1 MERSGGP
8 AAVIRQSTVDLARL
22 LDKSK
27 NGSSK
32 ESRHVLGELSGYRS
46 SEREAEDQLVRL
58 VVGKARY
65 CFKAQRMPVRAVGSY
80 STSQEVSPISA
91 LFEFVKEKKANEQHL
106 NGSNRNLNTDTTHPQ
121 NHSLNQL

>member
-22 LDKSK
+22 LDKGK

-32 ESRHVLGELSGYRS
+32 ESRHVLGELPGLLR
-46 SEREAEDQLVRL
+46 SEREADDQLVRL

-65 CFKAQRMPVRAVGSY
+65 CFKAQHMPVRAVGSY
-80 STSQEVSPISA
+80 STSQEVIPVFA
-91 LFEFVKEKKANEQHL
+91 LFALKKGKKEKL
-106 NGSNRNLNTDTTHPQ
+106 TS
-121 NHSLNQL
+121 SI

>member
-22 LDKSK
+22 LDKGK

-32 ESRHVLGELSGYRS
+32 ESRHVLGEFSGFRS
-46 SEREAEDQLVRL
+46 GEREADEQLVRL

-65 CFKAQRMPVRAVGSY
+65 YSKAQHMPVRAAGSY
-80 STSQEVSPISA
+80 STSQEVIPVFA
-91 LFEFVKEKKANEQHL
+91 LFAFTKKEEK
-106 NGSNRNLNTDTTHPQ
+106 S
-121 NHSLNQL
+121 